1 MSGGMDAY
9 RPERCDGCGEYKV
22 TYILEDKVT
31 NRWHHACL
39 ECQEF
44 ALQLPLLTR
53 SIWRAGRRAEVAKL
67 AAQVSFEADVL
78 RELPNASWE
87 GFDAAL
93 ERLAALA
100 REGAT

>member
-1 MSGGMDAY
+1 MDAC
-9 RPERCDGCGEYKV
+9 RSERCAGCGEYKV
-22 TYILEDKVT
+22 TYMLEDRAT
-31 NRWHHACL
+31 NRWHRACL

-44 ALQLPLLTR
+44 VLQLPILTR

-67 AAQVSFEADVL
+67 AARVSFEADVL
-78 RELPNASWE
+78 RELHNAKWDD
-87 GFDAAL
+87 FDSAL